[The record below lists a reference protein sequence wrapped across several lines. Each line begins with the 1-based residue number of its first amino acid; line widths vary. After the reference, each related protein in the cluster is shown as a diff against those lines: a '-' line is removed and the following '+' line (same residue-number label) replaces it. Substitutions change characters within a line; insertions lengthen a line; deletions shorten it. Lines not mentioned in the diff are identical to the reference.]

1 MIERLQVEILA
12 GVAGEFLQSQLFV
25 LTLIRSL
32 FHPCVTTV
40 ALKRPWSFC
49 QKCRWQVTP
58 KYIYTLDPSKL
69 EWADYAAVQAECGN
83 LSGNKLTHNSSGITQ
98 SQLSQF
104 TEPLWTDSGLK
115 SGISLRKLIS
125 TLKKMKKK
133 RAGREWS
140 VKHSSKKLACKEK
153 NTIGIC
159 CLAVM
164 DRVTL
169 AVMDRIT
176 QQFNVECPNIHSWP
190 TNMFLLRE
198 TPFICIT

>member
-83 LSGNKLTHNSSGITQ
+83 LI
-98 SQLSQF
+98 
-104 TEPLWTDSGLK
+104 
-115 SGISLRKLIS
+115 RK
-125 TLKKMKKK
+125 
-133 RAGREWS
+133 
-140 VKHSSKKLACKEK
+140 
-153 NTIGIC
+153 
-159 CLAVM
+159 LAVM
-164 DRVTL
+164 QLVREYLVTVVS
-169 AVMDRIT
+169 A
-176 QQFNVECPNIHSWP
+176 H
-190 TNMFLLRE
+190 
-198 TPFICIT
+198 

>member
-58 KYIYTLDPSKL
+58 KYSYIPDPSKL

-83 LSGNKLTHNSSGITQ
+83 ISGNKLA
-98 SQLSQF
+98 
-104 TEPLWTDSGLK
+104 EPLRTDPVLK
-115 SGISLRKLIS
+115 SGISLCELIS
-125 TLKKMKKK
+125 IPKKNNKKHRRGMNCQTFFQNPCMHGK
-133 RAGREWS
+133 S
-140 VKHSSKKLACKEK
+140 HKEQE
-153 NTIGIC
+153 
-159 CLAVM
+159 L
-164 DRVTL
+164 
-169 AVMDRIT
+169 
-176 QQFNVECPNIHSWP
+176 
-190 TNMFLLRE
+190 
-198 TPFICIT
+198 